1 MKLQRALANC
11 GPSFPLIQAGL
22 GVYLIFYGGDSK
34 RPLLIGWPRQGLPSG
49 SASLGVNNAGFRAG

>member
-22 GVYLIFYGGDSK
+22 GVYLIFS
-34 RPLLIGWPRQGLPSG
+34 LVAILSGLSSSDG
-49 SASLGVNNAGFRAG
+49 QDKGYRLGLRRSV